1 MYDQFYGFTGR
12 PFQLTP
18 DPNFYFESGTH
29 RKAMSYLGY
38 GLAQGEGFIVIT
50 GDVGAGKTTLVGHLM
65 NTIDPNRLTAVK
77 LVSTQVEGDDLL
89 RLVAEQFGLD
99 WEGESKAELL
109 RSMEQYLREQARAG
123 RRTLLIVDEGQ
134 NLAIS
139 ALEELRML
147 SNFQLGGH
155 SLLQIFLLGQPEFRQ
170 TLFHS
175 PQLEQL
181 RQRVIAT
188 HHLDPMEPEEVEPY
202 ILHRLGKVGWTGNPS
217 FSPDA
222 FEEIF
227 DYSEG
232 VPRKLNVLVSRI
244 LLFGAVE
251 QQHRITAQH
260 VRDVVA
266 EIEAD
271 RGIDAKTLAPPAPLE
286 PAFAAPAPAPAAFA
300 PAPVASLAAMATPAP
315 KPEPIW
321 VEAEVDEEPFDL
333 VEAFVEPEPEAEPVV
348 EPVVVDVEPEV
359 EPAPF
364 AAPVAEAEAPLEWPA
379 AVVAEPVAEPEEESV
394 EAAPPP
400 FAAPVEEA
408 PILGLERLSMRAALE
423 EVDILPPSHGATSFV
438 EARSLVAEQLGL
450 APAAPAELEA
460 VVEAEPV
467 AQAPR
472 FTIAPDPD
480 WVAIEPEAQVF
491 APAEAFAD
499 PAPVEAKIEA
509 DGEIE
514 PEVQAETDAPVAAPI
529 DDEDLVAL
537 QRQIAGLEA
546 RIAEQDVALRRVLDL
561 LIDWVERDPANAPD
575 PTLSQTWAA

>member
-18 DPNFYFESGTH
+18 DPHFYFESGTH

-89 RLVAEQFGLD
+89 RLVAEQFGIE
-99 WEGESKAELL
+99 WEGQSKAELL

-123 RRTLLIVDEGQ
+123 KRTLLIVDEGQ

-175 PQLEQL
+175 PTLEQL

-232 VPRKLNVLVSRI
+232 VPRKLNVLVSR
-244 LLFGAVE
+244 LLLYGAVE
-251 QQHRITAQH
+251 QMNRITAQN
-260 VRDVVA
+260 VRSVVA

-271 RGIDAKTLAPPAPLE
+271 RGIDAATLAPLPVEEVVAAAATAVAPTPAP
-286 PAFAAPAPAPAAFA
+286 FSAPAPANEA
-300 PAPVASLAAMATPAP
+300 PLEWPRRAPEPVA
-315 KPEPIW
+315 
-321 VEAEVDEEPFDL
+321 DG
-333 VEAFVEPEPEAEPVV
+333 
-348 EPVVVDVEPEV
+348 
-359 EPAPF
+359 PAPF
-364 AAPVAEAEAPLEWPA
+364 AAPAEGARVVTLSSPDGEGDVLELAPEAVEAP
-379 AVVAEPVAEPEEESV
+379 
-394 EAAPPP
+394 
-400 FAAPVEEA
+400 
-408 PILGLERLSMRAALE
+408 
-423 EVDILPPSHGATSFV
+423 T
-438 EARSLVAEQLGL
+438 
-450 APAAPAELEA
+450 PAAPAVDPEHLAALEA
-460 VVEAEPV
+460 
-467 AQAPR
+467 
-472 FTIAPDPD
+472 
-480 WVAIEPEAQVF
+480 
-491 APAEAFAD
+491 
-499 PAPVEAKIEA
+499 
-509 DGEIE
+509 
-514 PEVQAETDAPVAAPI
+514 
-529 DDEDLVAL
+529 
-537 QRQIAGLEA
+537 QIASLEE
-546 RIAEQDVALRRVLDL
+546 RLVEQDAALRRVLDL
-561 LIDWVERDPANAPD
+561 LIEWVERDPDNAPN
-575 PTLSQTWAA
+575 PATSQTWAA

>member
-18 DPNFYFESGTH
+18 DPHFYFESGTH

-89 RLVAEQFGLD
+89 RLVAEQFGIE
-99 WEGESKAELL
+99 WEGQSKAELL

-123 RRTLLIVDEGQ
+123 KRTLLIVDEGQ

-175 PQLEQL
+175 PTLEQL

-232 VPRKLNVLVSRI
+232 VPRKLNVLVSR
-244 LLFGAVE
+244 LLLYGAVE
-251 QQHRITAQH
+251 QMNRITAQN
-260 VRDVVA
+260 VRSVVA

-271 RGIDAKTLAPPAPLE
+271 RGIDAATLAPLPVEEVVAAAATAVAPT
-286 PAFAAPAPAPAAFA
+286 PVPFSAPAPAN
-300 PAPVASLAAMATPAP
+300 
-315 KPEPIW
+315 
-321 VEAEVDEEPFDL
+321 EALLEWPRRV
-333 VEAFVEPEPEAEPVV
+333 AEPVA
-348 EPVVVDVEPEV
+348 DG
-359 EPAPF
+359 PAPF
-364 AAPVAEAEAPLEWPA
+364 AAPAEAARVVTLSAPDAEEDILELA
-379 AVVAEPVAEPEEESV
+379 AESV
-394 EAAPPP
+394 DAP
-400 FAAPVEEA
+400 
-408 PILGLERLSMRAALE
+408 
-423 EVDILPPSHGATSFV
+423 
-438 EARSLVAEQLGL
+438 
-450 APAAPAELEA
+450 APAAPAVDPEHLAALEA
-460 VVEAEPV
+460 
-467 AQAPR
+467 
-472 FTIAPDPD
+472 
-480 WVAIEPEAQVF
+480 
-491 APAEAFAD
+491 
-499 PAPVEAKIEA
+499 
-509 DGEIE
+509 
-514 PEVQAETDAPVAAPI
+514 
-529 DDEDLVAL
+529 
-537 QRQIAGLEA
+537 QIASLEE
-546 RIAEQDVALRRVLDL
+546 RLVEQDAALRRVLDL
-561 LIDWVERDPANAPD
+561 LIEWVERDPDNAPN
-575 PTLSQTWAA
+575 PATSQTWAA

>member
-18 DPNFYFESGTH
+18 DPSFYFESGTH

-109 RSMEQYLREQARAG
+109 RTMEQYLREQARAG

-271 RGIDAKTLAPPAPLE
+271 RGIDARTLVQPAPE
-286 PAFAAPAPAPAAFA
+286 PAAFAPA
-300 PAPVASLAAMATPAP
+300 PAPVASLADIGAPAP
-315 KPEPIW
+315 KPEPLW
-321 VEAEVDEEPFDL
+321 PEAEPNEAPFEL
-333 VEAFVEPEPEAEPVV
+333 VEAFIEPEAEPEVV
-348 EPVVVDVEPEV
+348 AEPEPVADYAAPEV

-364 AAPVAEAEAPLEWPA
+364 AAPEAEAPLEWPGA
-379 AVVAEPVAEPEEESV
+379 AAEPEADIEPEIV
-394 EAAPPP
+394 EAASPP
-400 FAAPVEEA
+400 FAAPAEPA
-408 PILGLERLSMRAALE
+408 PGLERLSMRAALE
-423 EVDILPPSHGATSFV
+423 EVDILPPSHASSSFV

-450 APAAPAELEA
+450 APAAPADPDP
-460 VVEAEPV
+460 VAEP
-467 AQAPR
+467 APMAEGRR

-480 WVAIEPEAQVF
+480 FI
-491 APAEAFAD
+491 APALAPEEDAFELAE
-499 PAPVEAKIEA
+499 PVVEVAPVAAEAA
-509 DGEIE
+509 G
-514 PEVQAETDAPVAAPI
+514 ETDLPAAAPI
-529 DDEDLVAL
+529 DDAHLVAL

-546 RIAEQDVALRRVLDL
+546 RLADQDAALRRVLDL

-575 PTLSQTWAA
+575 PTQTWAA

>member
-18 DPNFYFESGTH
+18 DPHFYFESGTH

-65 NTIDPNRLTAVK
+65 NTIDPSRLTAVK

-89 RLVAEQFGLD
+89 RLVAEQFGIE
-99 WEGESKAELL
+99 WEGQSKAELL

-175 PQLEQL
+175 PTLEQL

-232 VPRKLNVLVSRI
+232 VPRKLNVLVSR
-244 LLFGAVE
+244 LLLYGAVE
-251 QQHRITAQH
+251 QMNRITAQN
-260 VRDVVA
+260 VRSVVA

-271 RGIDAKTLAPPAPLE
+271 RGIDASTLAPLPVAEVVAAAATAVAPTPAP
-286 PAFAAPAPAPAAFA
+286 FAVPAPANE
-300 PAPVASLAAMATPAP
+300 AS
-315 KPEPIW
+315 PEWPQR
-321 VEAEVDEEPFDL
+321 
-333 VEAFVEPEPEAEPVV
+333 VV
-348 EPVVVDVEPEV
+348 EPVVDR
-359 EPAPF
+359 PAPF
-364 AAPVAEAEAPLEWPA
+364 AAPAEPA
-379 AVVAEPVAEPEEESV
+379 AIV
-394 EAAPPP
+394 APPSP
-400 FAAPVEEA
+400 EANDDVFELAPEA
-408 PILGLERLSMRAALE
+408 I
-423 EVDILPPSHGATSFV
+423 ATP
-438 EARSLVAEQLGL
+438 
-450 APAAPAELEA
+450 APAAPAIDPEHLAALE
-460 VVEAEPV
+460 
-467 AQAPR
+467 
-472 FTIAPDPD
+472 
-480 WVAIEPEAQVF
+480 
-491 APAEAFAD
+491 
-499 PAPVEAKIEA
+499 K
-509 DGEIE
+509 
-514 PEVQAETDAPVAAPI
+514 
-529 DDEDLVAL
+529 
-537 QRQIAGLEA
+537 QIASLEE
-546 RIAEQDVALRRVLDL
+546 RLVEQDAALRRVLDL
-561 LIDWVERDPANAPD
+561 LIEWVERDPDNAPN
-575 PTLSQTWAA
+575 PATSRTWAA

>member
-1 MYDQFYGFTGR
+1 MYDQFYGFSGR

-18 DPNFYFESGTH
+18 DPHFYFESGTH

-89 RLVAEQFGLD
+89 RLVAEQFGIE
-99 WEGESKAELL
+99 WEGQSKAELL

-123 RRTLLIVDEGQ
+123 KRTLLIVDEGQ

-175 PQLEQL
+175 PTLEQL

-232 VPRKLNVLVSRI
+232 VPRKLNVLVSR
-244 LLFGAVE
+244 LLLYGAVE
-251 QQHRITAQH
+251 QMTRITAQN
-260 VRDVVA
+260 VRSVVA

-271 RGIDAKTLAPPAPLE
+271 RGIDASTLAPLPVEEVVAAAAAAVAP
-286 PAFAAPAPAPAAFA
+286 
-300 PAPVASLAAMATPAP
+300 T
-315 KPEPIW
+315 
-321 VEAEVDEEPFDL
+321 
-333 VEAFVEPEPEAEPVV
+333 
-348 EPVVVDVEPEV
+348 
-359 EPAPF
+359 PAPF
-364 AAPVAEAEAPLEWPA
+364 AAPTAANETALEWPQRA
-379 AVVAEPVAEPEEESV
+379 ADGRPPFAEPAPTRPETDVLELTP
-394 EAAPPP
+394 EAAPAV
-400 FAAPVEEA
+400 AAIDPEQ
-408 PILGLERLSMRAALE
+408 MAALE
-423 EVDILPPSHGATSFV
+423 A
-438 EARSLVAEQLGL
+438 
-450 APAAPAELEA
+450 
-460 VVEAEPV
+460 
-467 AQAPR
+467 
-472 FTIAPDPD
+472 
-480 WVAIEPEAQVF
+480 
-491 APAEAFAD
+491 
-499 PAPVEAKIEA
+499 
-509 DGEIE
+509 
-514 PEVQAETDAPVAAPI
+514 
-529 DDEDLVAL
+529 
-537 QRQIAGLEA
+537 QIASLET
-546 RIAEQDVALRRVLDL
+546 RLVEQDAALRRVLDL
-561 LIDWVERDPANAPD
+561 LIEWVERDPENAPN
-575 PTLSQTWAA
+575 PATSRTWAA

>member
-18 DPNFYFESGTH
+18 DPHFYFESGTH

-89 RLVAEQFGLD
+89 RLVAEQFGIE
-99 WEGESKAELL
+99 WEGQSKAELL
-109 RSMEQYLREQARAG
+109 RAMEQYLREQARAG

-175 PQLEQL
+175 PTLEQL

-202 ILHRLGKVGWTGNPS
+202 ILHRLRKVGWTGNPS

-232 VPRKLNVLVSRI
+232 VPRKLNVLVSR
-244 LLFGAVE
+244 LLLYGAVE
-251 QQHRITAQH
+251 QMNRITAQN
-260 VRDVVA
+260 VRSVVA

-271 RGIDAKTLAPPAPLE
+271 RGIDAATLAPLPVDEVVAAAAAAVAPTPAP
-286 PAFAAPAPAPAAFA
+286 F
-300 PAPVASLAAMATPAP
+300 ATPAP
-315 KPEPIW
+315 AN
-321 VEAEVDEEPFDL
+321 EAPLEWPQRAAQPAAD
-333 VEAFVEPEPEAEPVV
+333 A
-348 EPVVVDVEPEV
+348 
-359 EPAPF
+359 PAPF
-364 AAPVAEAEAPLEWPA
+364 AAPAPSAQVITLTPPEPAEAGDSVFELAPETAVEAP
-379 AVVAEPVAEPEEESV
+379 
-394 EAAPPP
+394 
-400 FAAPVEEA
+400 
-408 PILGLERLSMRAALE
+408 
-423 EVDILPPSHGATSFV
+423 
-438 EARSLVAEQLGL
+438 
-450 APAAPAELEA
+450 APAAPAVDPEQLAALEA
-460 VVEAEPV
+460 
-467 AQAPR
+467 
-472 FTIAPDPD
+472 
-480 WVAIEPEAQVF
+480 
-491 APAEAFAD
+491 
-499 PAPVEAKIEA
+499 
-509 DGEIE
+509 
-514 PEVQAETDAPVAAPI
+514 
-529 DDEDLVAL
+529 
-537 QRQIAGLEA
+537 QIASLEE
-546 RIAEQDVALRRVLDL
+546 RLVEQDAALRRVLDL
-561 LIDWVERDPANAPD
+561 LIEWVERDPENAPN
-575 PTLSQTWAA
+575 PANSRTWAA

>member
-18 DPNFYFESGTH
+18 DPHFYFESGTH

-89 RLVAEQFGLD
+89 RLVAEQFGIE
-99 WEGESKAELL
+99 WEGQSKAEML

-175 PQLEQL
+175 PTLEQL

-232 VPRKLNVLVSRI
+232 VPRKLNVLVSR
-244 LLFGAVE
+244 LLLYGAVE
-251 QQHRITAQH
+251 QMNRITAQN
-260 VRDVVA
+260 VRSVIA

-271 RGIDAKTLAPPAPLE
+271 RGIDASTLAPLPVDEIVAAAATAVAPTPAPFVA
-286 PAFAAPAPAPAAFA
+286 PTAANETAREWPLPVAA
-300 PAPVASLAAMATPAP
+300 APVAAA
-315 KPEPIW
+315 
-321 VEAEVDEEPFDL
+321 
-333 VEAFVEPEPEAEPVV
+333 
-348 EPVVVDVEPEV
+348 
-359 EPAPF
+359 PAPF
-364 AAPVAEAEAPLEWPA
+364 AAPT
-379 AVVAEPVAEPEEESV
+379 EP
-394 EAAPPP
+394 
-400 FAAPVEEA
+400 APVVTPTASEA
-408 PILGLERLSMRAALE
+408 
-423 EVDILPPSHGATSFV
+423 
-438 EARSLVAEQLGL
+438 
-450 APAAPAELEA
+450 APAAPTIDPEQLATLE
-460 VVEAEPV
+460 
-467 AQAPR
+467 
-472 FTIAPDPD
+472 
-480 WVAIEPEAQVF
+480 
-491 APAEAFAD
+491 
-499 PAPVEAKIEA
+499 K
-509 DGEIE
+509 
-514 PEVQAETDAPVAAPI
+514 
-529 DDEDLVAL
+529 
-537 QRQIAGLEA
+537 QIASLEE
-546 RIAEQDVALRRVLDL
+546 RLVEQDAALRRVLDL
-561 LIDWVERDPANAPD
+561 LIEWVERDPDNAPN
-575 PTLSQTWAA
+575 PANSRTWAA

>member
-18 DPNFYFESGTH
+18 DPSFYFESGTH

-232 VPRKLNVLVSRI
+232 VPRKLNVLVSRL

-271 RGIDAKTLAPPAPLE
+271 RGIDARTLAPPVPEA
-286 PAFAAPAPAPAAFA
+286 AAFA

-315 KPEPIW
+315 KPAPLW
-321 VEAEVDEEPFDL
+321 PEAEEAPFEL
-333 VEAFVEPEPEAEPVV
+333 VETFVEPDPVVQHVEPDPQPEPEPQ
-348 EPVVVDVEPEV
+348 V

-364 AAPVAEAEAPLEWPA
+364 AEPEAEAAPEWTAGVA
-379 AVVAEPVAEPEEESV
+379 AAEPVAEPVAE
-394 EAAPPP
+394 ADIAPPP
-400 FAAPVEEA
+400 FAAPVDPA
-408 PILGLERLSMRAALE
+408 PAPGLERLSMRAALE
-423 EVDILPPSHGATSFV
+423 EVDILPPSRAASSFV

-450 APAAPAELEA
+450 VPA
-460 VVEAEPV
+460 V
-467 AQAPR
+467 
-472 FTIAPDPD
+472 
-480 WVAIEPEAQVF
+480 
-491 APAEAFAD
+491 
-499 PAPVEAKIEA
+499 PVEA
-509 DGEIE
+509 
-514 PEVQAETDAPVAAPI
+514 APVAAEPVSEGRRFTI
-529 DDEDLVAL
+529 QPDPGFVPTAPEPVAADVAVEAETPVAAEAPVEPEPEIPTVVPVDDEHLVAL

-546 RIAEQDVALRRVLDL
+546 RIADQDAALRRVLDL
-561 LIDWVERDPANAPD
+561 LIDWVERDPTNAPD
-575 PTLSQTWAA
+575 PTQTWAA

>member
-18 DPNFYFESGTH
+18 DPHFYFESGTH

-89 RLVAEQFGLD
+89 RLVAEQFGIE
-99 WEGESKAELL
+99 WEGQSKAEML
-109 RSMEQYLREQARAG
+109 RSMEEYLREQARAG

-175 PQLEQL
+175 PTLEQL

-232 VPRKLNVLVSRI
+232 VPRKLNVLVSR
-244 LLFGAVE
+244 LLLYGAVE
-251 QQHRITAQH
+251 QMNRITAQN
-260 VRDVVA
+260 VRSVIA

-271 RGIDAKTLAPPAPLE
+271 RGIDASTLAPLPVDEIVAAAATAVAPTPAPFVA
-286 PAFAAPAPAPAAFA
+286 PTAANETAREWPQRVAA
-300 PAPVASLAAMATPAP
+300 APVAAAT
-315 KPEPIW
+315 
-321 VEAEVDEEPFDL
+321 
-333 VEAFVEPEPEAEPVV
+333 
-348 EPVVVDVEPEV
+348 
-359 EPAPF
+359 APF
-364 AAPVAEAEAPLEWPA
+364 AAPT
-379 AVVAEPVAEPEEESV
+379 EP
-394 EAAPPP
+394 
-400 FAAPVEEA
+400 APVVT
-408 PILGLERLSMRAALE
+408 PT
-423 EVDILPPSHGATSFV
+423 PSDA
-438 EARSLVAEQLGL
+438 
-450 APAAPAELEA
+450 APAAPTIDPEQLATLE
-460 VVEAEPV
+460 
-467 AQAPR
+467 
-472 FTIAPDPD
+472 
-480 WVAIEPEAQVF
+480 
-491 APAEAFAD
+491 
-499 PAPVEAKIEA
+499 K
-509 DGEIE
+509 
-514 PEVQAETDAPVAAPI
+514 
-529 DDEDLVAL
+529 
-537 QRQIAGLEA
+537 QIASLEE
-546 RIAEQDVALRRVLDL
+546 RLVEQDAALRRVLDL
-561 LIDWVERDPANAPD
+561 LIEWVERDPDNAPN
-575 PTLSQTWAA
+575 PANSRTWAA

>member
-89 RLVAEQFGLD
+89 RLVAEQFGIE
-99 WEGESKAELL
+99 WEGQSKAELL

-123 RRTLLIVDEGQ
+123 KRTLLIVDEGQ

-175 PQLEQL
+175 PTLEQL

-232 VPRKLNVLVSRI
+232 VPRKLNVLVSR
-244 LLFGAVE
+244 LLLYGAVE
-251 QQHRITAQH
+251 QMNRITAQN
-260 VRDVVA
+260 VRSVVA

-271 RGIDAKTLAPPAPLE
+271 RGIDAATLAPLPVEEVVAAAATAVAPTPAPFL
-286 PAFAAPAPAPAAFA
+286 APAPADEA
-300 PAPVASLAAMATPAP
+300 PLEWPRRAP
-315 KPEPIW
+315 
-321 VEAEVDEEPFDL
+321 
-333 VEAFVEPEPEAEPVV
+333 EPVV
-348 EPVVVDVEPEV
+348 DG
-359 EPAPF
+359 PAPF
-364 AAPVAEAEAPLEWPA
+364 AAPAEAARVVSLLPADAEDTILELA
-379 AVVAEPVAEPEEESV
+379 PEEV
-394 EAAPPP
+394 AAP
-400 FAAPVEEA
+400 APAIDPEH
-408 PILGLERLSMRAALE
+408 LAALE
-423 EVDILPPSHGATSFV
+423 A
-438 EARSLVAEQLGL
+438 
-450 APAAPAELEA
+450 
-460 VVEAEPV
+460 
-467 AQAPR
+467 
-472 FTIAPDPD
+472 
-480 WVAIEPEAQVF
+480 
-491 APAEAFAD
+491 
-499 PAPVEAKIEA
+499 
-509 DGEIE
+509 
-514 PEVQAETDAPVAAPI
+514 
-529 DDEDLVAL
+529 
-537 QRQIAGLEA
+537 QIASLEE
-546 RIAEQDVALRRVLDL
+546 RLVEQDAALRRVLDL
-561 LIDWVERDPANAPD
+561 LIEWVERDPDNAPN
-575 PTLSQTWAA
+575 PATSQTWAA

>member
-18 DPNFYFESGTH
+18 DPHFYFESGTH

-89 RLVAEQFGLD
+89 RLVAEQFGIE

-123 RRTLLIVDEGQ
+123 KRTLLIVDEGQ

-147 SNFQLGGH
+147 SNFVLGGH

-175 PQLEQL
+175 PTLEQL

-232 VPRKLNVLVSRI
+232 VPRKLNVLVSR
-244 LLFGAVE
+244 LLLYGAVE
-251 QQHRITAQH
+251 QMTRITAQN
-260 VRDVVA
+260 VRSVVA

-271 RGIDAKTLAPPAPLE
+271 RGIDASTLAPLPVEEVVAAAAAAVAP
-286 PAFAAPAPAPAAFA
+286 
-300 PAPVASLAAMATPAP
+300 T
-315 KPEPIW
+315 
-321 VEAEVDEEPFDL
+321 
-333 VEAFVEPEPEAEPVV
+333 
-348 EPVVVDVEPEV
+348 
-359 EPAPF
+359 PAPF
-364 AAPVAEAEAPLEWPA
+364 AAPTPANETALEWPQRTA
-379 AVVAEPVAEPEEESV
+379 DGR
-394 EAAPPP
+394 PP
-400 FAAPVEEA
+400 FAQPAETV
-408 PILGLERLSMRAALE
+408 ILTPPDPSADEVLARMAAA
-423 EVDILPPSHGATSFV
+423 DG
-438 EARSLVAEQLGL
+438 G
-450 APAAPAELEA
+450 APAAPA
-460 VVEAEPV
+460 
-467 AQAPR
+467 
-472 FTIAPDPD
+472 IDP
-480 WVAIEPEAQVF
+480 EQ
-491 APAEAFAD
+491 
-499 PAPVEAKIEA
+499 
-509 DGEIE
+509 
-514 PEVQAETDAPVAAPI
+514 
-529 DDEDLVAL
+529 LVAL
-537 QRQIAGLEA
+537 EAQIASLET
-546 RIAEQDVALRRVLDL
+546 RLVEQDAALRRVLDL
-561 LIDWVERDPANAPD
+561 LIEWVERDPENAPN
-575 PTLSQTWAA
+575 PATSRTWAA

>member
-18 DPNFYFESGTH
+18 DPHFYFESGTH

-89 RLVAEQFGLD
+89 RLVAEQFGID

-175 PQLEQL
+175 PTLEQL

-202 ILHRLGKVGWTGNPS
+202 ILHRLKKVGWTGNPS

-232 VPRKLNVLVSRI
+232 VPRKLNVLVSR
-244 LLFGAVE
+244 LLLYGAVE
-251 QQHRITAQH
+251 QMNRITAQN
-260 VRDVVA
+260 VRSVVA

-271 RGIDAKTLAPPAPLE
+271 RGIDAATLAPLPVEEVVAAAATAVAP
-286 PAFAAPAPAPAAFA
+286 
-300 PAPVASLAAMATPAP
+300 T
-315 KPEPIW
+315 
-321 VEAEVDEEPFDL
+321 
-333 VEAFVEPEPEAEPVV
+333 
-348 EPVVVDVEPEV
+348 
-359 EPAPF
+359 PAPF
-364 AAPVAEAEAPLEWPA
+364 AAPTPANEAPLEWPQRAPEPTPDARAPFSAPAPSAQVITLTPPDPVDADVLELAPEA
-379 AVVAEPVAEPEEESV
+379 AVE
-394 EAAPPP
+394 
-400 FAAPVEEA
+400 APV
-408 PILGLERLSMRAALE
+408 P
-423 EVDILPPSHGATSFV
+423 
-438 EARSLVAEQLGL
+438 
-450 APAAPAELEA
+450 APAAPAIDPEHLAALE
-460 VVEAEPV
+460 
-467 AQAPR
+467 
-472 FTIAPDPD
+472 
-480 WVAIEPEAQVF
+480 
-491 APAEAFAD
+491 
-499 PAPVEAKIEA
+499 
-509 DGEIE
+509 
-514 PEVQAETDAPVAAPI
+514 
-529 DDEDLVAL
+529 
-537 QRQIAGLEA
+537 RQIASLED
-546 RIAEQDVALRRVLDL
+546 RLVEQDAALRRVLDL
-561 LIDWVERDPANAPD
+561 LIEWVERDPENAPN
-575 PTLSQTWAA
+575 PANSRTWAA

>member
-18 DPNFYFESGTH
+18 DPHFYFESGTH

-89 RLVAEQFGLD
+89 RLVAEQFGIE

-123 RRTLLIVDEGQ
+123 KRTLLIVDEGQ

-175 PQLEQL
+175 PTLEQL

-227 DYSEG
+227 DYCEG
-232 VPRKLNVLVSRI
+232 VPRKLNVLVSR
-244 LLFGAVE
+244 LLLYGAVE
-251 QQHRITAQH
+251 QMHRITAQN
-260 VRDVVA
+260 VRSVVA

-271 RGIDAKTLAPPAPLE
+271 RGVDASTLAPLPVDEVVAAAAAAVAPTPAPFAVPTAVNEAALE
-286 PAFAAPAPAPAAFA
+286 WPQPAADGRGPFAAPAEAARVVTLTPPDPTADELLQRMPETLDEAP
-300 PAPVASLAAMATPAP
+300 ATPAVD
-315 KPEPIW
+315 PEH
-321 VEAEVDEEPFDL
+321 L
-333 VEAFVEPEPEAEPVV
+333 
-348 EPVVVDVEPEV
+348 
-359 EPAPF
+359 
-364 AAPVAEAEAPLEWPA
+364 
-379 AVVAEPVAEPEEESV
+379 
-394 EAAPPP
+394 
-400 FAAPVEEA
+400 
-408 PILGLERLSMRAALE
+408 AALE
-423 EVDILPPSHGATSFV
+423 
-438 EARSLVAEQLGL
+438 Q
-450 APAAPAELEA
+450 
-460 VVEAEPV
+460 
-467 AQAPR
+467 
-472 FTIAPDPD
+472 
-480 WVAIEPEAQVF
+480 
-491 APAEAFAD
+491 
-499 PAPVEAKIEA
+499 
-509 DGEIE
+509 
-514 PEVQAETDAPVAAPI
+514 
-529 DDEDLVAL
+529 
-537 QRQIAGLEA
+537 QIASLEQ
-546 RIAEQDVALRRVLDL
+546 RLVEQDAALRRVLDL
-561 LIDWVERDPANAPD
+561 LIEWVERDPENAPN
-575 PTLSQTWAA
+575 PAKSRTWAA

>member
-18 DPNFYFESGTH
+18 DPHFYFESGTH

-89 RLVAEQFGLD
+89 RLVAEQFGIA

-123 RRTLLIVDEGQ
+123 KRTLLIVDEGQ
-134 NLAIS
+134 NLAVS

-175 PQLEQL
+175 PALEQL

-202 ILHRLGKVGWTGNPS
+202 ILHRLGKVGWTGNPN

-232 VPRKLNVLVSRI
+232 VPRKLNVLVSR
-244 LLFGAVE
+244 LLLYGAVE
-251 QQHRITAQH
+251 QMNRITAQN
-260 VRDVVA
+260 VRSVVA

-271 RGIDAKTLAPPAPLE
+271 RGIDMATLAPLPVEEVVELA
-286 PAFAAPAPAPAAFA
+286 AAAVAPAPAPFVA
-300 PAPVASLAAMATPAP
+300 PAAVTAPPV
-315 KPEPIW
+315 
-321 VEAEVDEEPFDL
+321 
-333 VEAFVEPEPEAEPVV
+333 
-348 EPVVVDVEPEV
+348 
-359 EPAPF
+359 
-364 AAPVAEAEAPLEWPA
+364 AEAPLEWPQR
-379 AVVAEPVAEPEEESV
+379 AEP
-394 EAAPPP
+394 AADARPP
-400 FAAPVEEA
+400 FAAPASPARVITLTPQDAPEAENDVLELAPEAAVETPA
-408 PILGLERLSMRAALE
+408 P
-423 EVDILPPSHGATSFV
+423 
-438 EARSLVAEQLGL
+438 
-450 APAAPAELEA
+450 APAAPAVDPEHLAALEA
-460 VVEAEPV
+460 
-467 AQAPR
+467 
-472 FTIAPDPD
+472 
-480 WVAIEPEAQVF
+480 
-491 APAEAFAD
+491 
-499 PAPVEAKIEA
+499 
-509 DGEIE
+509 
-514 PEVQAETDAPVAAPI
+514 
-529 DDEDLVAL
+529 
-537 QRQIAGLEA
+537 QIASLEE
-546 RIAEQDVALRRVLDL
+546 RLVEQDAALRRVLDL
-561 LIDWVERDPANAPD
+561 LIEWVERDPDNAPN
-575 PTLSQTWAA
+575 PATSRTWAA

>member
-18 DPNFYFESGTH
+18 DPHFYFESGTH

-89 RLVAEQFGLD
+89 RLVAEQFGLE
-99 WEGESKAELL
+99 WEGHSKAELL
-109 RSMEQYLREQARAG
+109 RAMEQYLREQARAG
-123 RRTLLIVDEGQ
+123 KRTLLIVDEGQ

-175 PQLEQL
+175 PALEQL

-227 DYSEG
+227 DYCAG
-232 VPRKLNVLVSRI
+232 VPRKLNVLVSR
-244 LLFGAVE
+244 LLLYGAVE
-251 QQHRITAQH
+251 EMNRITGQQ
-260 VRDVVA
+260 VRSVVA

-271 RGIDAKTLAPPAPLE
+271 RGLDQTAPVPPQPPIDQLIAYAAAVTAPTAETPSEWPKAVAPAPLAPSATDE
-286 PAFAAPAPAPAAFA
+286 PAG
-300 PAPVASLAAMATPAP
+300 VHSATDDN
-315 KPEPIW
+315 
-321 VEAEVDEEPFDL
+321 V
-333 VEAFVEPEPEAEPVV
+333 
-348 EPVVVDVEPEV
+348 
-359 EPAPF
+359 
-364 AAPVAEAEAPLEWPA
+364 LE
-379 AVVAEPVAEPEEESV
+379 
-394 EAAPPP
+394 
-400 FAAPVEEA
+400 
-408 PILGLERLSMRAALE
+408 
-423 EVDILPPSHGATSFV
+423 
-438 EARSLVAEQLGL
+438 L
-450 APAAPAELEA
+450 APAA
-460 VVEAEPV
+460 
-467 AQAPR
+467 
-472 FTIAPDPD
+472 
-480 WVAIEPEAQVF
+480 
-491 APAEAFAD
+491 APAAAIDEAH
-499 PAPVEAKIEA
+499 
-509 DGEIE
+509 
-514 PEVQAETDAPVAAPI
+514 VAA
-529 DDEDLVAL
+529 L
-537 QRQIAGLEA
+537 QEQIAGLEA
-546 RIAEQDVALRRVLDL
+546 RLTEQDAALRRVIDL
-561 LIDWVERDPANAPD
+561 LIEWVERDPENAPD
-575 PTLSQTWAA
+575 PASSQTWAA

>member
-18 DPNFYFESGTH
+18 DPHFYFESGTH

-89 RLVAEQFGLD
+89 RLVAEQFGLE
-99 WEGESKAELL
+99 WETESKAELL

-175 PQLEQL
+175 PTLEQL

-188 HHLDPMEPEEVEPY
+188 HHLDPMEPEEIEPY
-202 ILHRLGKVGWTGNPS
+202 ILHRLGKVGWNGNPS

-227 DYSEG
+227 DYSAG
-232 VPRKLNVLVSRI
+232 VPRKLNVLVSR
-244 LLFGAVE
+244 LLLYGAVE
-251 QQHRITAQH
+251 QMNRITGQQ
-260 VRDVVA
+260 VRSVVA

-271 RGIDAKTLAPPAPLE
+271 RGIDEAALAPV
-286 PAFAAPAPAPAAFA
+286 
-300 PAPVASLAAMATPAP
+300 PVADVVAHAAVA
-315 KPEPIW
+315 
-321 VEAEVDEEPFDL
+321 
-333 VEAFVEPEPEAEPVV
+333 
-348 EPVVVDVEPEV
+348 
-359 EPAPF
+359 
-364 AAPVAEAEAPLEWPA
+364 AAPVAAAVAPEPVVADEAADGEAPLEWPRAA
-379 AVVAEPVAEPEEESV
+379 AVYDAAPVADER
-394 EAAPPP
+394 PP
-400 FAAPVEEA
+400 FAGPV
-408 PILGLERLSMRAALE
+408 GLAHQQAEPAVTLTPHSS
-423 EVDILPPSHGATSFV
+423 PSFA
-438 EARSLVAEQLGL
+438 EARSLVAEQLGI
-450 APAAPAELEA
+450 APAAASVE
-460 VVEAEPV
+460 VEAAVPGD
-467 AQAPR
+467 AA
-472 FTIAPDPD
+472 D
-480 WVAIEPEAQVF
+480 VF
-491 APAEAFAD
+491 ELAAETAVEAPAEPAAAIDAEHFA
-499 PAPVEAKIEA
+499 
-509 DGEIE
+509 
-514 PEVQAETDAPVAAPI
+514 
-529 DDEDLVAL
+529 AL
-537 QRQIAGLEA
+537 QQQIASLET
-546 RIAEQDVALRRVLDL
+546 RLVEQDAALRRVLDL
-561 LIDWVERDPANAPD
+561 LIEWVERDPENAPN
-575 PTLSQTWAA
+575 PTTSQVWAA